1 MSWIEATYL
10 HQRASVES
18 ANACGRPLLRVRHS
32 MQRESCWETKE
43 KVAMIDTCFQG
54 WACPP
59 IYVIPR
65 MDLVDEVG
73 EGEDLVFD
81 GAHKLEAVF
90 EFIENK
96 YPLRATPFACR
107 EIKEN
112 DGKYFRGLGND
123 LKNKVRQ
130 YKFCVNTIDE
140 ETANDPDRLQVLWGR
155 LNKEGRKLN
164 SFELSIP
171 LIEPLIKAVLNPAEA
186 LFDGSILFPQSAGR
200 GTDRGS
206 RKQMLQLLLALIDMP
221 DQNFS
226 SQAAQVAAWHKK
238 ELGDTMAERVA
249 NVAKNTVRWTSA
261 LERCRKIESD
271 LDQLMVF
278 RGSDGELDIEEG
290 IRKTELP
297 FVIGRLAR
305 RFTRIEDFRSQKIG
319 IAVKL
324 RSDIF
329 SKTPAE
335 MLQALGGTGR
345 NGTYQKK
352 LIRVIDRIVDDFVG
366 IVQPRLF
373 TKKQKEA
380 ALARQDGKCTLCQ
393 KRIFKNQLA
402 DGDHV
407 TEWSEGGE
415 TSEENLQM
423 VHRHCHQMKSSFE
436 KPAALTGGGAV
447 DEAVGSGSGSAHG
460 AAPAVVEAVDH
471 I

>member
-1 MSWIEATYL
+1 
-10 HQRASVES
+10 
-18 ANACGRPLLRVRHS
+18 
-32 MQRESCWETKE
+32 MQRESCWEPKE
-43 KVAMIDTCFQG
+43 KVDMIDTCFQG

-65 MDLVDEVG
+65 TDLVDEV
-73 EGEDLVFD
+73 EDGEDLVFD

-90 EFIENK
+90 QFIENQF
-96 YPLRATPFACR
+96 PLRATPFACR

-112 DGKYFRGLGND
+112 DGKYFRDLSND

-130 YKFCVNTIDE
+130 YKFCVNTVDE
-140 ETANDPDRLQVLWGR
+140 ETANDPDRLKVLWER
-155 LNKEGRKLN
+155 LNKAGRKLN
-164 SFELSIP
+164 SYELSIP
-171 LIEPLIKAVLNPAEA
+171 IIEPLIKAVLNPAEV
-186 LFDGSILFPQSAGR
+186 LFDGSVLFPQSSGGR

-206 RKQMLQLLLALIDMP
+206 RKQTLQLLLALIDMP

-226 SQAAQVAAWHKK
+226 AQSALVAAWHKR
-238 ELGDTMAERVA
+238 ELGETMAERAASVIKKTDNWVA
-249 NVAKNTVRWTSA
+249 A
-261 LERCRKIESD
+261 LERCRKIEAD

-278 RGSDGELDIEEG
+278 RGENGELDIEEG

-319 IAVKL
+319 IAAKL
-324 RSDIF
+324 RSEIF
-329 SKTPAE
+329 SKTPTE
-335 MLQALGGTGR
+335 MLQALGGAGR

-352 LIRVIDRIVDDFVG
+352 LIRAIDRIVDDFAG

-393 KRIFKNQLA
+393 KRIFKNQLSE
-402 DGDHV
+402 GDHV

-436 KPAALTGGGAV
+436 KPAASLPEEGAGPV
-447 DEAVGSGSGSAHG
+447 TEM
-460 AAPAVVEAVDH
+460 VDH
-471 I
+471 T